1 MREQQKVKVK
11 VAESYPTLCDPM
23 EQSMEFSRPEY
34 WSGQPF
40 LSPGTFPI
48 QGSNPGLLH
57 YKQIL
62 YHLSHQGSPRI
73 LEWVALPFSRGSSK
87 PRNRTGVSCI
97 AGRGR
102 SLNWKKKKLQIGKMY
117 PTLPS
122 IPAGNFMPLLLNL
135 NAIFSPPRDCV
146 VSLEPKF

>member
-11 VAESYPTLCDPM
+11 VAESYPTLCDPK

-34 WSGQPF
+34 QSGQPF

-48 QGSNPGLLH
+48 QVSNPGLLH

-73 LEWVALPFSRGSSK
+73 LEWVAFPFSRGSSK

-102 SLNWKKKKLQIGKMY
+102 SLNWKKKLQIGKTY

-122 IPAGNFMPLLLNL
+122 IPAGNFMPLLPNL
-135 NAIFSPPRDCV
+135 NTIFSPLRDCV
-146 VSLEPKF
+146 VSLEPKL